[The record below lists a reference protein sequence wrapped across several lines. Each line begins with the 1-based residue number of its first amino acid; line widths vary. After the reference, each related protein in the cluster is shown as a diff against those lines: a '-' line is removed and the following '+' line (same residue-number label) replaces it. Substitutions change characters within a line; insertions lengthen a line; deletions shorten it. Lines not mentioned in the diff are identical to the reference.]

1 MENHRSNACTGGP
14 VGAEADMLFSQ
25 PAQRKRKAGF
35 RFRRALWRVPPPP
48 KSSRDIGRIG
58 GILVLYRK
66 EPHFKNSTHYI
77 YTHTHIYFN
86 ILKAKLPNGRPLPFC
101 FGRWCCSCNGSRCL
115 SWHLTLLIQEDTGR
129 SPPLVIEKSM
139 VHNSEGLLTLK
150 GKCMHKWVVGFRL
163 T

>member
-1 MENHRSNACTGGP
+1 MHWRSSGGQGGYAAFIAGITEAKGGVPVPAGAMAGPPASQIQQGYRAHRGHIN
-14 VGAEADMLFSQ
+14 
-25 PAQRKRKAGF
+25 
-35 RFRRALWRVPPPP
+35 
-48 KSSRDIGRIG
+48 
-58 GILVLYRK
+58 LYRK
-66 EPHFKNSTHYI
+66 EPHFKNPTQYI
-77 YTHTHIYFN
+77 YTYIYIYN
-86 ILKAKLPNGRPLPFC
+86 ILKAKLPNGRPLLFC

>member
-58 GILVLYRK
+58 GILIYI
-66 EPHFKNSTHYI
+66 EKNRTSRTPPNIYIRYI
-77 YTHTHIYFN
+77 YIYN
-86 ILKAKLPNGRPLPFC
+86 ILKAKLPNGRPLLFC

-150 GKCMHKWVVGFRL
+150 GKRMLKWVVGFRL

>member
-1 MENHRSNACTGGP
+1 MHWRSSGGRGGYAVFTAGITEAKGGVP
-14 VGAEADMLFSQ
+14 V
-25 PAQRKRKAGF
+25 P
-35 RFRRALWRVPPPP
+35 ALWRVPRPPNP
-48 KSSRDIGRIG
+48 AGIQGDIGRIG

-66 EPHFKNSTHYI
+66 EPHFKNSTQYI
-77 YTHTHIYFN
+77 YTHTHIYN
-86 ILKAKLPNGRPLPFC
+86 ILKAKLPNGRPLLFC